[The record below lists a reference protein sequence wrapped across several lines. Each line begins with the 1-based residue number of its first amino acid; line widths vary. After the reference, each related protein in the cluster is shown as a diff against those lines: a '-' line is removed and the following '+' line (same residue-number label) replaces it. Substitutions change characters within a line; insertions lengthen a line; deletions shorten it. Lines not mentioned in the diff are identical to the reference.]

1 MKQMIINMIEDA
13 KSSHDEKLIYW
24 IKVLIRKF
32 SDTMNCPSDWRDIG
46 RILYNMYFNDNW
58 VFESLELWDYEE

>member
-1 MKQMIINMIEDA
+1 MKQTIINMIEDA

-46 RILYNMYFNDNW
+46 RILYNMYFDDNW
-58 VFESLELWDYEE
+58 VFESLELWNYEE

>member
-1 MKQMIINMIEDA
+1 MKQTIINMIEDA

>member
-1 MKQMIINMIEDA
+1 MKQTIINMIEDA

-24 IKVLIRKF
+24 VKVLIRKF

>member
-1 MKQMIINMIEDA
+1 MKQTIINIIEDA
-13 KSSHDEKLIYW
+13 KSSHDETMMMH
-24 IKVLIRKF
+24 IKMLIRKF

>member
-1 MKQMIINMIEDA
+1 MKQTIINMIEDA

-46 RILYNMYFNDNW
+46 RILYNMYFDDNW